1 MKTTVKAIV
10 AARHRRLRIN
20 RVALVLDLVPQLQP
34 SREALVPQLP
44 QLVVACLVPQL
55 LQLVAACLVPQ
66 LLQPVE
72 ALAVALEGLQLPQR
86 VVACLV
92 PLLLQPVE
100 ALALALVPQLPQLV
114 AACLGPLLQ
123 SREALVPLHQ
133 RAEDYLVPQLLPRE
147 ALAPLLQRAEDC
159 LVPQPPHPMVHLP
172 REALVLLHKEALE
185 LPLQPQ
191 EDSLDRPVLHQLL
204 VVMELRLLVVCLVLV
219 LLQHHM
225 VHPLVDLVLL
235 PQLPLVH
242 HSPGAME
249 DSEVHHL
256 PRHMEDMVLL
266 RRNSSI
272 SSRDLLNSTEPP
284 PCRSM

>member
-1 MKTTVKAIV
+1 MKTILKAIV

-20 RVALVLDLVPQLQP
+20 RVDLVLDLVPQLRP
-34 SREALVPQLP
+34 SREALVPQLQ
-44 QLVVACLVPQL
+44 QLVVACLVLQL
-55 LQLVAACLVPQ
+55 LQPVAVCLVPQ
-66 LLQPVE
+66 LPQPEE
-72 ALAVALEGLQLPQR
+72 ALALALEGAQLPQR

-114 AACLGPLLQ
+114 AACLAPLLLF
-123 SREALVPLHQ
+123 REALVPQLQ
-133 RAEDYLVPQLLPRE
+133 QAEDCLVPQLLPRE

-159 LVPQPPHPMVHLP
+159 LVPQPPHPMVPLH
-172 REALVLLHKEALE
+172 RVLVLLLVVALA

-191 EDSLDRPVLHQLL
+191 EDSLDRLVLHQRLG
-204 VVMELRLLVVCLVLV
+204 VMELRLLAVCLVVV
-219 LLQHHM
+219 LLRHPM
-225 VHPLVDLVLL
+225 VHPVALVLL
-235 PQLPLVH
+235 PQLPLVR
-242 HSPGAME
+242 HSLGAME
-249 DSEVHHL
+249 DLEVHHL

-272 SSRDLLNSTEPP
+272 SSRDLLNSMEPP